1 MARLNRHFARTS
13 FRCVLALALACIY
26 SGSGLAD
33 AEPAVAAPLAST
45 VAEPGNAWT
54 AETSELVEA
63 AYAHIHA
70 LPELGNQEHRTRQF
84 LLEQLQAAGVSRF
97 IASQRAPTAVI
108 ALLDSGRPGPTLA
121 LRAEMDAR
129 ETTENPQNEPR
140 STIEGLMHNC
150 GHDVHAAMLLGAAA
164 HFQRH
169 PQQYS
174 GQLLII
180 FQPAE
185 EIRGGADDI
194 VDEGILEAHGV
205 DAIIAQHVAGNMP
218 VGTVSISP
226 GPHLAGS
233 NYFTLT
239 VFGGASHAALPSG
252 GGDTVV
258 AAAKLVAGLAELPA
272 RRLDPLERPVIIS
285 PTAIASNT
293 QSGNI
298 IPGEVEVRGTIR
310 AFEDLAEPGEDGPG
324 IEALIRSYL
333 DGASQALG
341 VRYELALRTGSPPTV
356 NDPDLYQALVPP
368 LQRRWPGQ
376 VQTDAY
382 KGMFSEDFSYYTAV
396 VPALYFTLGVAKDGR
411 GTAGV
416 HTPDFN
422 IHPDALREGT
432 GLLISLVEIYSQ
444 HCSENHTDAV
454 CGG

>member
-1 MARLNRHFARTS
+1 MQRMPRFLPLPLARGVS
-13 FRCVLALALACIY
+13 ALALLWLAP
-26 SGSGLAD
+26 LQPVFAD
-33 AEPAVAAPLAST
+33 AGDHWSPQIST
-45 VAEPGNAWT
+45 
-54 AETSELVEA
+54 LVNEA
-63 AYAHIHA
+63 YVQFHSH
-70 LPELGNQEHRTRQF
+70 PELGNQEHQTRRY
-84 LLEQLQAAGVSRF
+84 LLERLQAAGLDRF
-97 IASQRAPTAVI
+97 VASDSAPTAVI

-129 ETTENPQNEPR
+129 ETTENPSNVPR
-140 STIEGLMHNC
+140 SSIEGLMHNC

-169 PQQYS
+169 PEQYS

-194 VDEGILEAHGV
+194 VNEGILEAHGV
-205 DAIIAQHVAGNMP
+205 DAIIAQHVAGNLP

-239 VFGGASHAALPSG
+239 VYGDPSHAALPSG
-252 GGDTVV
+252 GGDAVV
-258 AAAKLVAGLAELPA
+258 AAAKLIAGLAELPA
-272 RRLDPLERPVIIS
+272 RRLDLVERPVIIS
-285 PTAIASNT
+285 PTAISSNT

-310 AFEDLAEPGEDGPG
+310 AFEDLAEPAAGGHS
-324 IEALIRSYL
+324 IEALIRGYL
-333 DGASQALG
+333 DGASRALG
-341 VRYELALRTGSPPTV
+341 VRYELALRKGSPPTV
-356 NDPDLYQALVPP
+356 NDPGLYQALVPS
-368 LQRRWPGQ
+368 LQRQWSGQ
-376 VQTDAY
+376 IKTDTY
-382 KGMFSEDFSYYTAV
+382 KGMFSEDFSYYTAI
-396 VPALYFTLGVAKDGR
+396 VPALYFSLGVARDGR

-422 IHPDALREGT
+422 IHPDALQEGT
-432 GLLISLVEIYSQ
+432 ELLISLVEIYSR
-444 HCSENHTDAV
+444 HCSEKPSDAV